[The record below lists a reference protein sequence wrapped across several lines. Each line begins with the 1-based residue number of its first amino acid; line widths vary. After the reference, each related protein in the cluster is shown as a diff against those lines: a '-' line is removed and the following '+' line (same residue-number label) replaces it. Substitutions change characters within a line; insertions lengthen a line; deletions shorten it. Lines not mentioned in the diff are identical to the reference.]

1 MRRLVATL
9 VVPLALALGACSNG
23 TSPHLANDATR
34 TPSTTPTSSGSPS
47 TTGTARS
54 SSSPGATTGGTRSG
68 TSGSTSRPVVTVPV
82 TLDKGCVH
90 RGDRNDLQGITI
102 TARPGGA
109 AGFNT
114 SYSDGSSSVDGKS
127 DYQTGM
133 GGGFADGQG
142 HYRSAW
148 MVPADAPLGDATV
161 HVVAIED
168 SSSGPVQGS
177 ADVHFIVAAPGARC

>member
-1 MRRLVATL
+1 MRRSVATL
-9 VVPLALALGACSNG
+9 VVALALALGACSSG
-23 TSPHLANDATR
+23 TGPRLTGDSAG
-34 TPSTTPTSSGSPS
+34 TPSATAASSGSPS
-47 TTGTARS
+47 TTGTPRS

-68 TSGSTSRPVVTVPV
+68 TSRSTSRPVVTVPV

-142 HYRSAW
+142 HYRSTW
-148 MVPADAPLGDATV
+148 VVPADAPLGDATV

-177 ADVHFIVAAPGARC
+177 ADVHFVVVAPGAGC